1 MSDTSNAGSAL
12 SGAVSGA
19 STGAT
24 IGSVVPGVG
33 TAVGAVV
40 GGAIGLVGGLLGGI
54 GASKARKQATKQA
67 NKIARED
74 LAFRKQVYGEEQRL
88 YGPLK
93 QRLVGEAMSSE
104 PLDYAQI
111 SGRIRE
117 NYANALRRINETSG
131 IGAARSQG
139 ARLKMAT
146 ELAGAYGQG
155 LTNRRNLGLAVSG
168 RDQTIPLAMNVSGG
182 YQNIQRMAE
191 NEAAIQG
198 QQAAANWGAAA
209 SGLGQ
214 LIYGASG
221 LMNKPDDGLAS
232 NPWGDKKIIYYPDE
246 DIPVNAPTY
255 GGGLDVVTINPGLT
269 GGGYAGLPKLG

>member
-1 MSDTSNAGSAL
+1 MSEVAGGAL
-12 SGAVSGA
+12 SGA

-24 IGSVVPGVG
+24 IGTAIMPGVG
-33 TAVGAVV
+33 TAI
-40 GGAIGLVGGLLGGI
+40 GGAIGLVAGAIGGI
-54 GASKARKQATKQA
+54 SASKARKKAQQQA

-131 IGAARSQG
+131 IGAARSQS

-155 LTNRRNLGLAVSG
+155 LANRRNLGLTLMSK
-168 RDQTIPLAMNVSGG
+168 DQTATYANQLGRSYEN
-182 YQNIQRMAE
+182 MAE
-191 NEAAIQG
+191 VARQE
-198 QQAAANWGAAA
+198 QAAYEQSAAQNWQAAA

-214 LIYGASG
+214 LAYGVSG
-221 LMNKPDDGLAS
+221 IMGGGTNQPMTKAGATFTVGQVANS
-232 NPWGDKKIIYYPDE
+232 T
-246 DIPVNAPTY
+246 PTY
-255 GGGLDVVTINPGLT
+255 GGGLNTATVSGGLT

>member
-1 MSDTSNAGSAL
+1 MSELASGALGGAATGAKIGSAIGPWGTAIG
-12 SGAVSGA
+12 GAVGLVA
-19 STGAT
+19 
-24 IGSVVPGVG
+24 
-33 TAVGAVV
+33 
-40 GGAIGLVGGLLGGI
+40 GAIGGI
-54 GASKARKQATKQA
+54 SASKARKKAQQQA

-131 IGAARSQG
+131 IGAARSQS

-146 ELAGAYGQG
+146 ELAGAHGQG
-155 LTNRRNLGLAVSG
+155 LANRRNLGLAVSG

-214 LIYGASG
+214 LIYGVSQMNSQPPPPPNKHPNTRY
-221 LMNKPDDGLAS
+221 LMQSPSSTAAQMGV
-232 NPWGDKKIIYYPDE
+232 NPYGQ
-246 DIPVNAPTY
+246 IPGAPATLELPRY
-255 GGGLDVVTINPGLT
+255 SMTDYGLT
-269 GGGYAGLPKLG
+269 GGK

>member
-1 MSDTSNAGSAL
+1 MSDASNAGSAL
-12 SGAVSGA
+12 SGAGGGA
-19 STGAT
+19 GTGAG
-24 IGSVVPGVG
+24 IGFMVG
-33 TAVGAVV
+33 GPAGAAAGAVI
-40 GGAIGLVGGLLGGI
+40 GGAIGLVGGLVGGI
-54 GASKARKQATKQA
+54 AESRARKQATKQA

-131 IGAARSQG
+131 IGAARSQS

-182 YQNIQRMAE
+182 YDNLRKMSE
-191 NEAAIQG
+191 NEAALHG

-214 LIYGASG
+214 LIYGASQMNSQPPPPPNTQY
-221 LMNKPDDGLAS
+221 LMPSPSSTAAQMGV
-232 NPWGDKKIIYYPDE
+232 NPYGQ
-246 DIPVNAPTY
+246 IPGAPTTLELPRY
-255 GGGLDVVTINPGLT
+255 SMTDYGLT
-269 GGGYAGLPKLG
+269 GGK

>member
-1 MSDTSNAGSAL
+1 MSEVAGGAL
-12 SGAVSGA
+12 SGA

-24 IGSVVPGVG
+24 IGTAIMPGVG
-33 TAVGAVV
+33 TAIGGAVGLV
-40 GGAIGLVGGLLGGI
+40 AGAIGGI
-54 GASKARKQATKQA
+54 SASKARKKAQQQA

-182 YQNIQRMAE
+182 YDNLRKMSE
-191 NEAAIQG
+191 NEAAIHG

-214 LIYGASG
+214 LIYGASQMNSQPPPPPNTQY
-221 LMNKPDDGLAS
+221 LMPSTSSTAAQMGV
-232 NPWGDKKIIYYPDE
+232 NPYGQ
-246 DIPVNAPTY
+246 IPGAPATLELPRY
-255 GGGLDVVTINPGLT
+255 SMTDYGLT
-269 GGGYAGLPKLG
+269 GGK